1 MYLAKHENEAFT
13 RGICNFRYSWTS
25 SDPDVLQIHTLTQK
39 IVTIFFSS
47 YNCLFSEA
55 TSG

>member
-47 YNCLFSEA
+47 FNCLFFEA